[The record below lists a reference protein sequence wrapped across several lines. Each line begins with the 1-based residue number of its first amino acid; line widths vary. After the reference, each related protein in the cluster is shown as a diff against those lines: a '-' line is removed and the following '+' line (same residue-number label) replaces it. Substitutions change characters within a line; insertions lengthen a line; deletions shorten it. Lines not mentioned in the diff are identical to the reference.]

1 VKYILFVIFFGFYQF
16 STAQQALVS
25 DSRGRALKEFYLSL
39 GVETHWL
46 AGAHINWE
54 TGEPDDLNAN
64 QDIHTH
70 CSAFVA
76 AACKKLN
83 IYILRPPEH
92 PLQLLSNAQYD
103 WLLSKEG
110 RENGWMAIDKGNI
123 YYTAQEK
130 ADQGYVVICIYKS
143 RDQVLPG
150 HIAFVRPAEMTNE
163 KLTASGPM
171 LVMAGTH
178 NFNYIS
184 LKSGFGT
191 HISGWPENE
200 IRFYFNTSNRY

>member
-1 VKYILFVIFFGFYQF
+1 VKFILLFICFGFYHV
-16 STAQQALVS
+16 TVAQQTLVS

-39 GVETHWL
+39 GVETHWI

-54 TGEPDDLNAN
+54 TGEPDDLNAS

-92 PLQLLSNAQYD
+92 SLQLLSNAQYD

-110 RENGWMAIDKGNI
+110 RQNGWVPIDTGNV
-123 YYTAQEK
+123 YYAAQER
-130 ADQGYVVICIYKS
+130 ADKGYVVICIYKS
-143 RDQVLPG
+143 MDPALPG
-150 HIAFVRPAEMTNE
+150 HIAIVRPAEITSE
-163 KLTASGPM
+163 KLVASGPM

-191 HISGWPENE
+191 HISGWPEKE
-200 IRFYFNTSNRY
+200 ILFYFNTSNRY